1 MRLRTKAVWSLAAA
15 LCLAL
20 FFAAPLAAQTV
31 TTGNISGVVTDAQ
44 GGVLPGATV
53 AATHTDTGTSY
64 EAVTGADGHYSILNV
79 RIGSYTIAAA
89 MSGFK
94 DQKQE
99 KIDVALGADKT
110 VDFKLAL
117 ATVSE
122 TVDVVA
128 TSPDID
134 VSNGGTGQNIATQV
148 IETLPTIN
156 RSITDFARV
165 SPFVNPTTLGS
176 SGDQAMSI
184 AGRHNRYNNMQID
197 GAVNNDLFGLA
208 DTGTPGGQTGTQPV
222 SLDAIQEIQVVVS
235 PYDVRQGGFSGGAVN
250 VVTKSGT
257 NALHGT
263 GYIFGR
269 NQSLIGAIPAVATTA
284 NPNPSDTKVGS
295 FSDKQSG
302 FSFGGPI
309 VKNKAFYFGNAD
321 FQRKLTPVGFSV
333 SGNSGQPWNQQDA
346 ATVAA
351 IVQTLKTQYNFDP
364 GGLDEFSRP
373 QNNDKAFVRTDFN
386 LSQKNRLTARVNYV
400 NGTQYVGTPTTTQ
413 YLLPDRYYSIQ
424 DKTLSSVGQLD
435 TTLGSTTFNQF
446 RITYQRERNVRG
458 DQPGFA
464 HFPST
469 QVDLTGSNN
478 VLFGTETSSQANAL
492 NQDITEINDDFTMV
506 RGHHTLTVGTH
517 NELFHFYNLFIQN
530 FYGTYRFTSLANLQA
545 GLAQSFSHNFSNYP
559 SNPNFAADFGVQQYG
574 FYAGDLWRVKPNLTL
589 NYGIRLDMPH
599 FPDTPAANPV
609 SVADFGYRTDVVP
622 APKMFSPRLGFN
634 WDLTG
639 NSAMTQQIRGG
650 IGSFAGR
657 TPYVWLSNQYGNTG
671 VDFTSLSVAFNAN
684 NKIPFVADPLN
695 QPTSVSGGAAGRQT
709 INMIDP
715 NYKYPQ
721 VIRGNIAYDRSLPW
735 GLVATA
741 EFLFSKTQK
750 DVLWKDLNFAPTGT
764 TRPDGRLVL
773 AKVDTNI
780 NDAVL
785 LTNTNQGDTETVAFK
800 VEKRY
805 RHGWYASGS
814 YLYGRSRTISDGGA
828 FVALSSWRDQY
839 ENYDPNN
846 PTLARSNYEPGN
858 RINLSTSV
866 DVPMWHNLHSVASMF
881 YSGQT
886 GQPYSLV
893 FNGDANGDTTTFN
906 DIAYVPASADQVIV
920 TNGTWDQLN
929 AYLSQDP
936 AAKNNRGMV
945 PNRNTGTSPW
955 TNQLDVRYA
964 VTVPAGKAKVELS
977 MSVLNFLN
985 MLNKD
990 WGWHYFPN
998 FYSPQ
1003 TLGYGGI
1010 DAATGKEIINAS
1022 TITSPTFLGTFTRDD
1037 LRSRWQAQWEARIR
1051 F

>member
-1 MRLRTKAVWSLAAA
+1 MRMRTKAFWSLAAA
-15 LCLAL
+15 LCLSL
-20 FFAAPLAAQTV
+20 LAASPLRAQQV
-31 TTGNISGVVTDAQ
+31 TTGNISGIVSDSQ

-53 AATHTDTGTSY
+53 TATHTDTGTTY
-64 EAVTGADGHYSILNV
+64 EAVTGADGRYSVLNV
-79 RIGSYTIAAA
+79 RVGSYTVAAN

-99 KIDVALGADKT
+99 KIEVALGTEKT
-110 VDFKLAL
+110 VDFKLQL

-122 TVDVVA
+122 TVEVVA

-134 VSNGGTGQNIATQV
+134 VSSGGTGQNIATQV

-156 RSITDFARV
+156 RSISDFARV

-176 SGDQAMSI
+176 NGDQAMSI

-208 DTGTPGGQTGTQPV
+208 DSGTPGGQTGTQPV

-250 VVTKSGT
+250 VVTRSGT
-257 NALHGT
+257 NSLHGT

-269 NQSLIGAIPAVATTA
+269 SESLIGSIPAIATVAT
-284 NPNPSDTKVGS
+284 PSPADTKVGT

-302 FSFGGPI
+302 FSLGGPI
-309 VKNKAFYFGNAD
+309 AKNKAFYFGNAD

-333 SGNSGQPWNQQDA
+333 SGNSGQPWNPGDQAAVQQVLSIA
-346 ATVAA
+346 
-351 IVQTLKTQYNFDP
+351 KTQYGFDP

-373 QNNDKAFVRTDFN
+373 QDNDKVFVRADFN
-386 LSQKNRLTARVNYV
+386 LSNRNRLTGRVNYV

-424 DKTLSSVGQLD
+424 DKTTSSVGQLD
-435 TTLGSTTFNQF
+435 TTLGGATFNQL
-446 RITYQRERNVRG
+446 RVGYQRERNVRG
-458 DQPGFA
+458 DQPGFQP
-464 HFPST
+464 FPMVR
-469 QVDLTGSNN
+469 VDLTGSNN
-478 VLFGTETSSQANAL
+478 VIFGTENSSQANKL
-492 NQDITEINDDFTMV
+492 NQDIVEINDDFTMV
-506 RGHHTLTVGTH
+506 RGHHTFTLGTH

-530 FYGTYRFTSLANLQA
+530 FYGNYEFSNVANFQSGIAQA
-545 GLAQSFSHNFSNYP
+545 FSHNFSNNA
-559 SNPNFAADFGVQQYG
+559 SNPQFAADFGVQQYG
-574 FYAGDLWRVKPNLTL
+574 FYAGDLWRAKSNFTL
-589 NYGIRLDMPH
+589 NYGVRLDMPH

-609 SVADFGYRTDVVP
+609 SVADFGLRTDVVP

-634 WDLTG
+634 WDLSHG
-639 NSAMTQQIRGG
+639 SDQSQQIRGG

-671 VDFTSLSVAFNAN
+671 VDFTSLSVGFNAN
-684 NKIPFVADPLN
+684 NRVPFVADPFN
-695 QPTSVSGGAAGRQT
+695 QPTTVTGGATGRQT
-709 INMIDP
+709 INMVDP

-735 GLVATA
+735 GMVATA
-741 EFLFSKTQK
+741 EFLYSKTQK
-750 DVLWKDLNFAPTGT
+750 DVLWQDLNWVPTGA
-764 TRPDGRLVL
+764 TRPDGRLVYTKFD
-773 AKVDTNI
+773 ANI

-785 LTNTNQGDTETVAFK
+785 LTNTDQGDTETVAFK

-805 RHGWYASGS
+805 SHGWYASGS
-814 YLYGRSRTISDGGA
+814 YLHGRSRTVSDGGA

-839 ENYDPNN
+839 VSYDANN

-858 RINLSTSV
+858 QVSLSGSY
-866 DVPMWHNLHSVASMF
+866 DIPMWKNLHSVASA
-881 YSGQT
+881 YYRGQT

-893 FNGDANGDTTTFN
+893 FNSDANGDTTSFN
-906 DIAYVPASADQVIV
+906 DIAYIPATADQVVV
-920 TNGTWDQLN
+920 TGGTWDQLN
-929 AYLSQDP
+929 AYLSQDS
-936 AAKNNRGMV
+936 AAMNNRGQV

-955 TNQLDVRYA
+955 TNQLDIRYA
-964 VTVPAGKAKVELS
+964 VSVPAGKAKVELS

-998 FYSPQ
+998 FYSPT
-1003 TLGYGGI
+1003 TLSYGGI
-1010 DAATGKEIINAS
+1010 DAATGKEIINMS
-1022 TITSPTFLGTFTRDD
+1022 TVTNPNFLGTFTRDD